1 MVGRRQRV
9 DAGRELTRRTLDSG
23 LRTLDPVSAMSDRE
37 RYETLKRQV
46 AHHDRLYYIEAT
58 PEISDLEYD
67 RLYRALV
74 AIEREHPEWVTA
86 DSPTQRVGGAVSG
99 ELPQVP
105 HAVPMLS
112 IDNTYDDAALA
123 EWDERVRK
131 LLAGATPAYV
141 CEPKV
146 DGVSVALHYEAGRLA
161 RAVSRGNGRVGEDVT
176 HNVRAVRAIPLRLT
190 GDAAPPVL
198 EVRGELYMTWTEL
211 TRLNATRAATGAEG
225 FANPRNTTAG
235 LLKRL
240 DPQVIAGVRLGFV
253 PHSLG
258 RVEGLAAATWSAVL
272 DALAGHGLSPSPL
285 VERCA
290 DLAAVRAYIARF
302 ETTRTELDWPT
313 DGVVVKVDDLGQR
326 ERLGHTAKAPRWA
339 IAWKYAAEQ
348 GVTVLRAVDFQ
359 VGKSGAITPRAT
371 LDPVELAGTTVTHA
385 SLHNFD
391 EVRRKDIRVGD
402 HVLVEKAGEIIPYV
416 LGVLAERRTGAERAI
431 EPPAACPACRTPLA
445 AVPGEVVL
453 RCANPDCP
461 GQLLERLR
469 HFAGRDQ
476 MDIEGLGPKLV
487 AQLVAQ
493 GLVRNVA
500 DLYGLTPAQLV
511 PLERMGDKAAQRVL
525 DGIAA
530 SRERGLAR
538 LLGALAIRHVG
549 ATVADALAQ
558 GFGTLDALRAA
569 DAAAL
574 EAVEGIG
581 PEIAQ
586 SVRAWLDAPANG
598 RLLDALIAAGVRVSE
613 PRRVAPSGPLA
624 GKTVVVTGTLEGFSR
639 QDAEAAIR
647 AAGGRAASS
656 VSAKTDFVVA
666 GAKAG
671 SKATKAAALGVRVL
685 TEAEF
690 RALLGRGAGASS

>member
-1 MVGRRQRV
+1 
-9 DAGRELTRRTLDSG
+9 
-23 LRTLDPVSAMSDRE
+23 MSDRE
-37 RYETLKRQV
+37 RCEELKRQV
-46 AHHDRLYYIEAT
+46 AHHDRLYYVDAK

-67 RLYRALV
+67 RLYQAL
-74 AIEREHPEWVTA
+74 AAMEREHPDWVTP

-99 ELPQVP
+99 ELPPVP
-105 HAVPMLS
+105 HTVPMLS

-131 LLAGATPAYV
+131 LLDGAPPAYV

-176 HNVRAVRAIPLRLT
+176 HNVRAVRAIPLALEA
-190 GDAAPPVL
+190 DAPPYL
-198 EVRGELYMTWTEL
+198 EVRGELYMTWGEL
-211 TRLNATRAATGAEG
+211 TRLNATRAAAGDEG

-240 DPQVIAGVRLGFV
+240 DPKVIAGVRLHFV

-258 RVEGLAAATWSAVL
+258 RVEGLTSPTWSAVL
-272 DALAGHGLSPSPL
+272 DALARHGLPPS
-285 VERCA
+285 VHIARCA
-290 DLAAVRAYIARF
+290 DLTAVRAYIARF
-302 ETTRTELDWPT
+302 EATRTELDWPT
-313 DGVVVKVDDLGQR
+313 DGVVVKVDDLAQR

-348 GVTVLRAVDFQ
+348 GVTVLRAVEFQ

-431 EPPAACPACRTPLA
+431 EPPAACPACRAPLA

-453 RCANPDCP
+453 RCGNPDCP

-500 DLYGLTPAQLV
+500 DLYRLSAEQLV
-511 PLERMGDKAAQRVL
+511 PLERMGEKAAQRVL
-525 DGIAA
+525 DGLAA
-530 SRERGLAR
+530 SRDRGLAR
-538 LLGALAIRHVG
+538 LLGSLAIRHVG
-549 ATVADALAQ
+549 TTVADALAQ
-558 GFGTLDALRAA
+558 AFGSLDALRSA
-569 DAAAL
+569 DEAAL
-574 EAVEGIG
+574 EAVEGVG

-586 SVRAWLDAPANG
+586 SLRAWLDAPANG
-598 RLLDALIAAGVRVSE
+598 ALLDALVAAGVRVTE
-613 PRRVAPSGPLA
+613 TRRVAPTGPLA

-639 QDAEAAIR
+639 PEAEAAVR

-671 SKATKAAALGVRVL
+671 SKAAKAAALGVRVL

-690 RALLGRGAGASS
+690 RALLATGAPPS